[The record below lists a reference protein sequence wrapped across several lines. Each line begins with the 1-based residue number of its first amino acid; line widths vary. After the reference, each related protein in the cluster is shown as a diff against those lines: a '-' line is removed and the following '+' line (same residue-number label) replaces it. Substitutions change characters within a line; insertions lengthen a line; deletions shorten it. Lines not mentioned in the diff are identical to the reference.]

1 MGVADM
7 RRCGDLPAIP
17 LLGITDREHLL
28 ARGVKKD
35 ATDRGIVPAVGGQQR
50 PARTVEDLGRPVAA
64 AGGDP
69 APIGAPS
76 DGEDPVAVAGD

>member
-1 MGVADM
+1 M
-7 RRCGDLPAIP
+7 RRSGDLPAIP
-17 LLGITDREHLL
+17 LLGVADREHLL
-28 ARGVKKD
+28 ALRVKKD
-35 ATDRGIVPAVGGQQR
+35 AADRRIVTAVGGEER

-76 DGEDPVAVAGD
+76 DGQHPVAVTGN